1 MIISTDSDFCKDVI
15 SLEVSIEQLRALVK
29 YRDLTKKE
37 IVELLRRIQSK
48 ADSMERKTK
57 AAGKAYFN

>member
-1 MIISTDSDFCKDVI
+1 MIISKDSDFFKDLI
-15 SLEVSIEQLRALVK
+15 DLEVTIEQLWAWVK